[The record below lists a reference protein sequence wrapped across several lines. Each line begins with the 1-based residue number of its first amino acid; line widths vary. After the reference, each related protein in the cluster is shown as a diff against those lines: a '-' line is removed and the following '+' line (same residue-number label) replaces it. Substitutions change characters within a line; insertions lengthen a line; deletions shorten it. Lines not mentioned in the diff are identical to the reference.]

1 MCIRDRW
8 YQRRVHGDIKNKKPQ
23 KNKKQI
29 AFEIWD
35 TQPTLHYSKSSES
48 STSSGVSSSSSSD
61 SCCSNSSSSSL
72 FKRLCG
78 GFTLCKT
85 DFPFFFRFHSRNPNS
100 LFGVLICLSEVG
112 TRCIL
117 QYFNFLSHLPGKG
130 WFLLFVGSFLIW
142 DVAYWGFYVG
152 IGCAVCGLIYI
163 IISCQALQA
172 ICQHIFC
179 HGYKY
184 EKVDNP

>member
-1 MCIRDRW
+1 MGYATD
-8 YQRRVHGDIKNKKPQ
+8 
-23 KNKKQI
+23 
-29 AFEIWD
+29 
-35 TQPTLHYSKSSES
+35 PTLLQVVRVLNIVW
-48 STSSGVSSSSSSD
+48 GILIIVLGLL
-61 SCCSNSSSSSL
+61 L
-72 FKRLCG
+72 FQFLKFLTIQEIMWRLY
-78 GFTLCKT
+78 LV
-85 DFPFFFRFHSRNPNS
+85 